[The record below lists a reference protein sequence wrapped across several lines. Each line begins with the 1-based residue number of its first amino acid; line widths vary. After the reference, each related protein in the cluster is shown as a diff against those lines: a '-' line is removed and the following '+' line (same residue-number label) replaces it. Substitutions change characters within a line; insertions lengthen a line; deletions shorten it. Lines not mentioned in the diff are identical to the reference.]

1 MVENQIIQPIDIA
14 ILLNL
19 ITNIHFITLF
29 ISYFIIIKEI

>member
-1 MVENQIIQPIDIA
+1 MAENQIVQPLA

>member
-1 MVENQIIQPIDIA
+1 MVENQIVQPLDN
-14 ILLNL
+14 LLNL

>member
-1 MVENQIIQPIDIA
+1 MVENQIVQPIS

-19 ITNIHFITLF
+19 IKNIHFITLF

>member
-1 MVENQIIQPIDIA
+1 MVENQIVQPIS

-19 ITNIHFITLF
+19 ITKIHFIALF

>member
-1 MVENQIIQPIDIA
+1 MVENQIVQPIF

-19 ITNIHFITLF
+19 ITNIHFITVF

>member
-1 MVENQIIQPIDIA
+1 MVENQIVQPMV